1 MPDFAQSG
9 PITTL
14 HDLDTVCSDRLRE
27 TLRRAVRNY
36 PIGLVLP
43 LTASDMHAAPFT
55 NIMEQLAG
63 ADYVDTTVLVLNRT
77 ESVDDYRKAVQLLAP
92 MGERARVLWTDG
104 PRGQAALEQL
114 KQAGFDIN
122 QPGKGRAVWFAFG
135 YLLADPRVK
144 AFVLQDGDI
153 VDYDDSMLVRLC
165 LPMAH
170 PGMDFDFCK
179 AYYARCTTKMHGRVV
194 RLLVVPML
202 RALISVMGSD
212 PYLVFLR
219 SFRYPLAGEF
229 AVTSTLARSN
239 RIPCDWGLE
248 VGTLAEVFRNT
259 SPKRVAQVDLARHY
273 EHKHQVLDVEQANA
287 GLMKMASDILANIVR
302 TLTSRGMVFNRGH
315 FNTLRAAYLRLA
327 QDAIR
332 QYDADSL
339 MNGLE
344 YDRHAEELAIEAFA
358 ELITGTGDAVHD
370 DPFGRPA
377 LPTWT
382 RVVTA
387 LPDFPLTL
395 REIAAADLAEYG
407 DQGN

>member
-14 HDLDTVCSDRLRE
+14 HDLDTVCGDRLRE
-27 TLRRAVRNY
+27 TLRRAVRQY

-43 LTASDMHAAPFT
+43 LTAADMRAAPFQ
-55 NIMEQLAG
+55 NIMSQLAT
-63 ADYVDTTVLVLNRT
+63 ADYIDSTVLVLNRA
-77 ESVDDYRKAVQLLAP
+77 ESVEDYREAVRLIEP
-92 MGERARVLWTDG
+92 MGSRAQVLWTDG
-104 PRGQAALEQL
+104 ARGQAALEEL
-114 KQAGFDIN
+114 KTAGFDVS

-153 VDYDDSMLVRLC
+153 VDYEDSMLVRLC

-194 RLLVVPML
+194 RLLLVPVL
-202 RALISVMGSD
+202 RALINVMGND

-229 AVTSTLARSN
+229 AITSTLARSN

-259 SPKRVAQVDLARHY
+259 SPKRIAQVDLARHY
-273 EHKHQVLDVEQANA
+273 EHKHQPLDIDEATA

-302 TLTSRGMVFNRGH
+302 TLTSRGMVFGRGH

-339 MNGLE
+339 MNGLT
-344 YDRHAEELAIEAFA
+344 YDRHSEELAIEAFA
-358 ELITGTGDAVHD
+358 KLITKTGDAVHD

-387 LPDFPLTL
+387 LPDFPQQL
-395 REIAAADLAEYG
+395 RDIAADDLAEFG
-407 DQGN
+407 GG

>member
-1 MPDFAQSG
+1 MPDFAQRG

-14 HDLDTVCSDRLRE
+14 HDLSIGHAPPLEDLLRE
-27 TLRRAVRNY
+27 SVKQY

-43 LTASDMHAAPFT
+43 ITASDMRAAPFQQ
-55 NIMEQLAG
+55 IVRELAK
-63 ADYVDTTVLVLNRT
+63 ADYLDTSVVVLNRA
-77 ESVDDYRKAVQLLAP
+77 ESADDYREALEVLKP
-92 MGERARVLWTDG
+92 MGDRAKLLWTDG
-104 PRGQAALEQL
+104 PRGEAARQDLES
-114 KQAGFDIN
+114 AGFDVSI
-122 QPGKGRAVWFAFG
+122 PGKGRAVWFAFG
-135 YLLADPRVK
+135 FLLADPRIK

-153 VDYDDSMLVRLC
+153 ENYDNDMLVRLC

-194 RLLVVPML
+194 RLLVVPL
-202 RALISVMGSD
+202 VRALISVMGND

-259 SPKRVAQVDLARHY
+259 SPKRVAQVDIARLY
-273 EHKHQVLDVEQANA
+273 DHKHQSLSLDDPSK
-287 GLMKMASDILANIVR
+287 GLMKMARDILANIIR
-302 TLTSRGMVFNRGH
+302 TLASRGMVFGKGH
-315 FNTLRAAYLRLA
+315 FITIRSAYLRLA

-332 QYDADSL
+332 QYHADSL
-339 MNGLE
+339 MNGLD
-344 YDRHAEELAIEAFA
+344 YDRHSEEQSIEAFA
-358 ELITGTGDAVHD
+358 ELITKTGDEVDD
-370 DPFGRPA
+370 DPSGGPA

-387 LPDFPLTL
+387 LPDFPRRL
-395 REIAAADLAEYG
+395 REIAEQDLDEYG
-407 DQGN
+407 P

>member
-14 HDLDTVCSDRLRE
+14 HDLGTVDSGKLE
-27 TLRRAVRNY
+27 QTLNQAVKNY

-43 LTASDMHAAPFT
+43 ITGSDMRAEPFS
-55 NIMEQLAG
+55 NIINKLGEAEFI
-63 ADYVDTTVLVLNRT
+63 DTAVVVLNRAD
-77 ESVDDYRKAVQLLAP
+77 SVDDYREAVEKIKPL
-92 MGERARVLWTDG
+92 GSRGKVLWTDG
-104 PRGQAALEQL
+104 QRGQAAQSELTE
-114 KQAGFDIN
+114 AGFDTS
-122 QPGKGRAVWFAFG
+122 QLGKGRAVWFAFG
-135 YLLADPRVK
+135 YLLADPRIK

-153 VDYDDSMLVRLC
+153 LGYDNEMLVRLC

-202 RALISVMGSD
+202 RAMISVLGND

-259 SPKRVAQVDLARHY
+259 APKRIAQVDLACHY
-273 EHKHQVLDVEQANA
+273 EHKHQPLNIDDPQA
-287 GLMKMASDILANIVR
+287 GLMKMAGDILANLFR
-302 TLTSRGMVFNRGH
+302 TLTSRGMVFSKAH
-315 FNTLRAAYLRLA
+315 FNTMRAAYLRVA

-339 MNGLE
+339 MNGLD
-344 YDRHAEELAIEAFA
+344 YDRHGEEQAIEAFA
-358 ELITGTGDAVHD
+358 ELITTTGDRVFH
-370 DPFGRPA
+370 DPFGVPA

-382 RVVTA
+382 RVATA
-387 LPDFPLTL
+387 LPNFSQQL
-395 REIAAADLAEYG
+395 RQIAEDDLAEFG
-407 DQGN
+407 

>member
-1 MPDFAQSG
+1 MPDFAQRG

-14 HDLDTVCSDRLRE
+14 HDLATTDSNRLEELLRE
-27 TLRRAVRNY
+27 SVKEY

-43 LTASDMHAAPFT
+43 ITASDMRAKPFGE
-55 NIMEQLAG
+55 IIQSLSK
-63 ADYVDTTVLVLNRT
+63 ADYVDTTVVVLNRA
-77 ESVDDYRKAVQLLAP
+77 ESEDDYREALKRLEPLGP
-92 MGERARVLWTDG
+92 RAKLLWTDG
-104 PRGQAALEQL
+104 PRGTKALGEL
-114 KQAGFDIN
+114 KQAGFAVDT
-122 QPGKGRAVWFAFG
+122 PGKGRAVWFAFG
-135 YLLADPRVK
+135 FLLADPRLK

-153 VDYDDSMLVRLC
+153 ENYDNDMLVRLA

-170 PGMDFDFCK
+170 PGMDFHFCK

-194 RLLVVPML
+194 RLLVVPLL
-202 RALISVMGSD
+202 RALISVMGTD

-229 AVTSTLARSN
+229 AVTSHLARSN

-259 SPKRVAQVDLARHY
+259 ASKRVAQVDIARLY
-273 EHKHQVLDVEQANA
+273 DHKHQPLSIEDKSK

-302 TLTSRGMVFNRGH
+302 TLASRGMVFNRGH
-315 FNTLRAAYLRLA
+315 FITVRAAYLRLA

-332 QYDADSL
+332 QYHADSL
-339 MNGLE
+339 MNDLD
-344 YDRHAEELAIEAFA
+344 YDRHSEEQAVESFA
-358 ELITGTGDAVHD
+358 ELITETGAAVQN
-370 DPFGRPA
+370 DPSGQPS

-387 LPDFPLTL
+387 LPDFPRQL
-395 REIAAADLAEYG
+395 REISEADLAEFG
-407 DQGN
+407 